1 AIGLHEDKI
10 VGGPVSAIT
19 RVAQPA
25 VVLEPG
31 KYNQS
36 DVAKMISRELLIRA
50 REDERKRLR
59 TVVTVN
65 QIAKFLPS
73 GYSEIRG
80 FERERR

>member
-1 AIGLHEDKI
+1 
-10 VGGPVSAIT
+10 VSAIT

-36 DVAKMISRELLIRA
+36 DVAKMISRELLARA
-50 REDERKRLR
+50 REDERKGLR

-73 GYSEIRG
+73 GYSEIRA
-80 FERERR
+80 FEREQR

>member
-1 AIGLHEDKI
+1 M
-10 VGGPVSAIT
+10 SAIT

-36 DVAKMISRELLIRA
+36 DVAKMISRELLARA
-50 REDERKRLR
+50 REDERKGLR

-80 FERERR
+80 FEREQR